1 MESYGNKWG
10 RQIGLINNNGQLEL
24 KWMSITMQS
33 MLRLRAFELP
43 QKLQKDYDQI
53 QEFVDQFN
61 GQGPQGVNRA
71 YQYADNKW
79 THMHKQNLFL
89 ELAMMGMI
97 VGPLMA
103 FVVIFIA
110 TTNIILAGSALATI
124 AMILLTVLALMT
136 ANGWEIGEIEA
147 TCLIILAGFAIDYVV
162 HLAHAYNSS
171 TLPTRAER
179 TTNAIADMGISVFS
193 GMFTSMLASLPLFLC
208 TVRFFAVFGAFLCWT
223 MTMSWAWANLFFMSL
238 MATFGPQP
246 MENGIMM
253 GSFQACIP
261 AKLRVKLESSRTEKI
276 EKTTSTGV

>member
-1 MESYGNKWG
+1 MCDSALNDADFLQPDPDEPQYGNVECWLYDFRSFMLNPNNTQIHGLPAGFPVASEAFMPALQAFWFSEFSTGRFGSMESYGNKWG

-124 AMILLTVLALMT
+124 AMIL
-136 ANGWEIGEIEA
+136 
-147 TCLIILAGFAIDYVV
+147 
-162 HLAHAYNSS
+162 
-171 TLPTRAER
+171 
-179 TTNAIADMGISVFS
+179 
-193 GMFTSMLASLPLFLC
+193 
-208 TVRFFAVFGAFLCWT
+208 
-223 MTMSWAWANLFFMSL
+223 
-238 MATFGPQP
+238 
-246 MENGIMM
+246 
-253 GSFQACIP
+253 
-261 AKLRVKLESSRTEKI
+261 
-276 EKTTSTGV
+276 